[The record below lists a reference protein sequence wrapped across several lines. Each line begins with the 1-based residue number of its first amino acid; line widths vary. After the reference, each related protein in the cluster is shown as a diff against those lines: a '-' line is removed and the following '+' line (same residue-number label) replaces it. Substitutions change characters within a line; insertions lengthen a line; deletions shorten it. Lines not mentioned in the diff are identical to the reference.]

1 MYNENFIFQGLYIKV
16 KDVNFP
22 VQEFH
27 YLIKVNKVKTHTTTS
42 DYHIFG

>member
-1 MYNENFIFQGLYIKV
+1 MYDENFIFQGLYIKV

-27 YLIKVNKVKTHTTTS
+27 YLIEVNKVQMHITTTTS
-42 DYHIFG
+42 GY